1 MASFSH
7 SRGAPLRTYP
17 VTMDL
22 SVSTRLVADDLV
34 VEVSGEIDVSSSQ
47 RLRERLVELVD
58 DDGERLVVDLDN
70 VEFID
75 STGLGVLVGVLKRVR
90 AHDGSLALVC
100 SNEELLR
107 LFDMT
112 GLTKVFT
119 IHPSVAAATGGA
131 PG

>member
-1 MASFSH
+1 MTSFSH
-7 SRGAPLRTYP
+7 SQTAPRRTYP
-17 VTMDL
+17 GAMDL
-22 SVSTRLVADDLV
+22 SLSTRVLADDVV

-47 RLRERLVELVD
+47 RLREQLVELVND
-58 DDGERLVVDLDN
+58 HGGRLVVDLDK

-100 SNEELLR
+100 SNDGLLR

-119 IHPSVAAATGGA
+119 IHPSVAEATGGA